1 MKSTVIAITGGI
13 GSGKST
19 ALKIV
24 EKLGYKSFSADLVY
38 KNLQKNKGFILQI
51 SSKLGVLPIE
61 KDGKFYL
68 DKQAISNAVF
78 NDKNKL
84 KILNDFTHP
93 KIMQKMIQ
101 NAKKCDGLVF
111 CEVPLLYEGG
121 YENLFDFVFVIKRKD
136 EDRFLSASKRD
147 KKTIEQIKIVAKN
160 QFDYTNLTQN
170 THTFIIEN
178 DGDEVALTEKIKVA
192 IQKII

>member
-1 MKSTVIAITGGI
+1 MNKIIAITGGI
-13 GSGKST
+13 GSGKSF
-19 ALKIV
+19 ALKIIK
-24 EKLGYKSFSADLVY
+24 KLGYKSFSADLIY
-38 KNLQKNKGFILQI
+38 KNLQKNKGFIEQI
-51 SSKLGVLPIE
+51 SSKLGVLPIV

-78 NDKNKL
+78 NDKDKL

>member
-1 MKSTVIAITGGI
+1 MNKIIAITGGI
-13 GSGKST
+13 GSGKSF
-19 ALKIV
+19 ALKIIK
-24 EKLGYKSFSADLVY
+24 KLGYKSFSADLVY
-38 KNLQKNKGFILQI
+38 KNLQKNKEFIMQI

-101 NAKKCDGLVF
+101 RAKKCDGLVF

-121 YENLFDFVFVIKRKD
+121 YENLFDFIFVIKRKD

-147 KKTIEQIKIVAKN
+147 KKTIKQIKIVAKN